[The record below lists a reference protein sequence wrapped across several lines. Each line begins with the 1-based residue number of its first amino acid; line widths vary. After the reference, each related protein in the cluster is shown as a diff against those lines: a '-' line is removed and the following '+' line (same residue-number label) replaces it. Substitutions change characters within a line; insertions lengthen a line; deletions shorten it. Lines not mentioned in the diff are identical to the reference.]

1 MNRDFLIGKTE
12 EILCDFDVVIVGS
25 GAAGLNAALN
35 VDGNLRCALI
45 NKYSVKESNSIY
57 AQGGMASVILPDDSV
72 EKHIGDTLKAGA
84 GLCNREA
91 VEILVSE
98 GRSEIQS
105 LIKIGMP
112 FDTENGHLSI
122 SREAA
127 HSSNRILHSGGDAT
141 GYHLVMTLLKE
152 VRKRENIKILDN
164 LMLCDIILNENG
176 SVWGIGVKDKNFKDL
191 LIKSPSVILA
201 TGGIGQVY
209 RNTTN
214 SLCCTGDGIA
224 AAARAGAET
233 ENMEFVQFHPTALIH
248 PDLNMRFFLISEAL
262 RGEGAV
268 LLNRKGERFMLNV
281 HPLAELAPRD
291 IVSRAIVYEM
301 RKHDLPCVYLD
312 ISFKGREYLSKRF
325 PVIYEECMKRGIDIA
340 FNWIPVIPVQHYF
353 MGGIKTNVWGETDI
367 EGLYACGECSCTGV
381 HGANRLASNSLIEC
395 LVFGRRCA
403 LRASERKAKAGKPQL
418 PQGDKP
424 ICEHDFQ
431 TYRSRIKHIMTK
443 QGGIIRNKRGLVEA
457 QEEIGAY
464 KNTLFNCRLKT
475 VAEAETLNMA
485 EIALMVIDAALKR
498 EKSIGAH
505 YRED

>member
-1 MNRDFLIGKTE
+1 
-12 EILCDFDVVIVGS
+12 
-25 GAAGLNAALN
+25 
-35 VDGNLRCALI
+35 
-45 NKYSVKESNSIY
+45 
-57 AQGGMASVILPDDSV
+57 
-72 EKHIGDTLKAGA
+72 
-84 GLCNREA
+84 
-91 VEILVSE
+91 
-98 GRSEIQS
+98 
-105 LIKIGMP
+105 
-112 FDTENGHLSI
+112 
-122 SREAA
+122 
-127 HSSNRILHSGGDAT
+127 
-141 GYHLVMTLLKE
+141 
-152 VRKRENIKILDN
+152 
-164 LMLCDIILNENG
+164 
-176 SVWGIGVKDKNFKDL
+176 
-191 LIKSPSVILA
+191 LA